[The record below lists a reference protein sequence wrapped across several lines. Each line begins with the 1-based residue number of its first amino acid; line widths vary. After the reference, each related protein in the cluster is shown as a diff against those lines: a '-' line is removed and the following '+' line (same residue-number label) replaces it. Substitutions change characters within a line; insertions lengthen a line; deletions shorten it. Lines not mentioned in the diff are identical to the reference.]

1 MLVYYAHSKLI
12 YNTEKEKEEFSVIKD
27 NFKDGVIIN
36 PNGWIYDNGKEKD
49 IMEQCYIF
57 VKQSDIIVFSM
68 IEDGFIGRGVY
79 TEIQKAMWWHKKIY
93 CLHEGKLHKFDN
105 FDNISIFER
114 GMNWKRFAKVK
125 IV

>member
-1 MLVYYAHSKLI
+1 
-12 YNTEKEKEEFSVIKD
+12 
-27 NFKDGVIIN
+27 
-36 PNGWIYDNGKEKD
+36 
-49 IMEQCYIF
+49 MEQCYIF

-105 FDNISIFER
+105 FGNISIFKR
-114 GMNWKRFAKVK
+114 GMDWKRFAKVK